1 GREGRVRRG
10 RRRIR
15 LPHRRRAG
23 RQQGA
28 PDPAAGRRG
37 ADRALRGLR
46 AANDEAPAR
55 GGGVRTG
62 AGRQGR
68 AGTAAHRRVRAAV
81 KVAFAVCTVLAVTF
95 LTLPVVAIFLRVSPG
110 TLVREL
116 GDPVAR
122 DALVVSLRTSAVA
135 QALVVVCG
143 TPTAYLLASRR
154 SRGRNV
160 LLTLVELPLVLPPAV
175 A

>member
-1 GREGRVRRG
+1 
-10 RRRIR
+10 
-15 LPHRRRAG
+15 
-23 RQQGA
+23 
-28 PDPAAGRRG
+28 G

-46 AANDEAPAR
+46 AGDDEARAR
-55 GGGVRTG
+55 GGGVRAL

-68 AGTAAHRRVRAAV
+68 AGTAARRRVRAAV
-81 KVAFAVCTVLAVTF
+81 KVAFAVCAALAVTF

-135 QALVVVCG
+135 QTLVLLVG
-143 TPTAYLLASRR
+143 TPTAYVLATRR
-154 SRGRNV
+154 FRGRSVV
-160 LLTLVELPLVLPPAV
+160 LTF
-175 A
+175 